1 MSYFLII
8 FSYLL
13 GSVPTGLILARGSGV
28 DIRQHGSGNIG
39 ATNVGRTLGKMWGGI
54 TLLGDV
60 AKAMAPMLLT
70 GWYLKGS
77 KDAQV
82 WMALA
87 GAAAFLG
94 HLFPIYLGFRGGKG
108 VATALGVFL
117 LLSPLA
123 LIANILLFILVVW
136 RSGYVSLG
144 SIMAAAAMPLGVW
157 LETGSLALTTITAF
171 MSALI
176 WIKHR
181 DNIRRLLNHTE
192 KGWKKK

>member
-1 MSYFLII
+1 MIYSLIL

-13 GSVPTGLILARGSGV
+13 GSVPTGLILARGAGV

-39 ATNVGRTLGKMWGGI
+39 ATNVGRTLGRMWGGM
-54 TLLGDV
+54 TLVGDV
-60 AKAMAPMLLT
+60 AKAMAPMLLV

-77 KDAQV
+77 KDVQI

-94 HLFPIYLGFRGGKG
+94 HLFPIYLGFKGGKG

-123 LIANILLFILVVW
+123 LMANILLFILVVW

-144 SIMAAAAMPLGVW
+144 SIMAAAVMPLGVW
-157 LETGSLALTTITAF
+157 LETSSIALTTITAF
-171 MSALI
+171 MSTLI